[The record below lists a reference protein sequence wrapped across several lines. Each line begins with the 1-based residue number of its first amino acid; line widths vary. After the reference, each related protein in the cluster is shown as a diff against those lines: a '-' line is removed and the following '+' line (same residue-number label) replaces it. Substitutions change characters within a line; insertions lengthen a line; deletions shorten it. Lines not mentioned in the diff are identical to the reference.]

1 METNLVRKMHDTRIF
16 SPLLVPRLCAT
27 IGHQLNEFDGLSS
40 LRSPSISR
48 LEHIDPNSSGKV
60 VAK

>member
-40 LRSPSISR
+40 LRSPSFP
-48 LEHIDPNSSGKV
+48 D
-60 VAK
+60 